1 MKLLKNRRWPYVA
14 LTALVSGAV
23 AWWAIPNLGPHEFSV
38 QGYSGND
45 IGPVLP
51 TLTLDTLVTSAAA
64 QVMLLAA
71 SVAFLVQL
79 YSTKYM
85 GDDKRYRSYA
95 LLIVLF
101 LVAMVAVVG
110 TDNLFVLL
118 IGWEVMGVCSYLLIG
133 HHWEREDAR
142 SGAAKALLVTRAADI
157 GLLLAILILGETYGT
172 YSIIQIL
179 GAAGLEQPRNATLI
193 GLLLIVA
200 VVGKSAQVPLQTW
213 LPDAMPGPTPITAL
227 IHAATMVAA
236 GVFLLA
242 RLLPVYATSEVAMT
256 TLAVVAAV
264 TMLCAALFALVQSD
278 LKRALAWST
287 VSQLA
292 IMFAAVAV
300 ADGLAAIDH
309 LVSHGAFKAL
319 LFLGCGVAMHAVG
332 SSALADMGGLRNAIP
347 VAFWTMT
354 IGFLALAG
362 IAPTVGFFTKDGV
375 LEAVHHE
382 GGTRGDL
389 LLVAVTLTSVLTAA
403 YATRLWAL
411 TFLGGRPVVEPVET
425 QHKTPRSM
433 ALVLLVLAVAVFALS
448 VGQPFHLGIATLSTV
463 AAVVGILFGW
473 RLRRRRRFDGRIGIA
488 LTTELGFDRIFSNLI
503 PAAARLQAQTVVWAD
518 DTVVDAYPN
527 GISRSALGGGWLM
540 DRLQSAKA
548 QLYATAI
555 AVGVLAFVAYALW
568 VGR

>member
-1 MKLLKNRRWPYVA
+1 MTWSGCHEVADEPRAWPTLAVCRPHGSGLGRRG
-14 LTALVSGAV
+14 LVGDSLPGHAHPLV
-23 AWWAIPNLGPHEFSV
+23 GTYE
-38 QGYSGND
+38 GND
-45 IGPVLP
+45 IGVPSSP
-51 TLTLDTLVTSAAA
+51 TLSLDTLVSSASA

-71 SVAFLVQL
+71 AVAFLVQL

-133 HHWEREDAR
+133 HHWERDDAQ
-142 SGAAKALLVTRAADI
+142 SGAAKALLVTRTADI
-157 GLLLAILILGETYGT
+157 GLLLAILVLGHTYGT
-172 YSIIQIL
+172 YSITKMLIATGPEI
-179 GAAGLEQPRNATLI
+179 PRNATLI

-256 TLAVVAAV
+256 TLAVVATV
-264 TMLCAALFALVQSD
+264 TMLSAAVFALVQSD

-300 ADGLAAIDH
+300 ANGTAAIDH

-332 SSALADMGGLRNAIP
+332 SSALADMGGLRKAIP
-347 VAFWTMT
+347 ATFWTMT

-362 IAPTVGFFTKDGV
+362 IAPTVGFFTKDEV

-382 GGTRGDL
+382 GGT
-389 LLVAVTLTSVLTAA
+389 VATCCWL
-403 YATRLWAL
+403 
-411 TFLGGRPVVEPVET
+411 
-425 QHKTPRSM
+425 RS
-433 ALVLLVLAVAVFALS
+433 
-448 VGQPFHLGIATLSTV
+448 H
-463 AAVVGILFGW
+463 
-473 RLRRRRRFDGRIGIA
+473 
-488 LTTELGFDRIFSNLI
+488 
-503 PAAARLQAQTVVWAD
+503 
-518 DTVVDAYPN
+518 
-527 GISRSALGGGWLM
+527 
-540 DRLQSAKA
+540 
-548 QLYATAI
+548 
-555 AVGVLAFVAYALW
+555 
-568 VGR
+568 

>member
-1 MKLLKNRRWPYVA
+1 MTFMANRRWPYVV
-14 LTALVSGAV
+14 LTGLASGAV
-23 AWWAIPNLGPHEFSV
+23 AWWAIPHLGTRTHV
-38 QGYSGND
+38 VGTYQGND

-51 TLTLDTLVTSAAA
+51 TLTLDTLVSSASA

-71 SVAFLVQL
+71 GIAFLVQL
-79 YSTKYM
+79 YSTTYM
-85 GDDKRYRSYA
+85 GDDRRYRSYA
-95 LLIVLF
+95 LLIILF
-101 LVAMVAVVG
+101 LIAMVAVVAA
-110 TDNLFVLL
+110 DNLFVLL

-133 HHWEREDAR
+133 HHWERDDAQ

-157 GLLLAILILGETYGT
+157 GLLLAILILGQTYGT
-172 YSIIQIL
+172 YSITQVL
-179 GAAGLEQPRNATLI
+179 AGTGLEQPRNATLI

-242 RLLPVYATSEVAMT
+242 RMLPVYATSEVAMT

-264 TMLCAALFALVQSD
+264 TMLSAALFALVQSD

-300 ADGLAAIDH
+300 ADGRAAIDH

-332 SSALADMGGLRNAIP
+332 SSALSAMGGLRKAIP
-347 VAFWTMT
+347 TAFWTMT
-354 IGFLALAG
+354 VGFLALAG
-362 IAPTVGFFTKDGV
+362 VAPTVGFFTKDEV
-375 LEAVHHE
+375 LEAVH
-382 GGTRGDL
+382 GTPL
-389 LLVAVTLTSVLTAA
+389 LFITVLLTSVLTAA

-411 TFLGGRPVVEPVET
+411 TFLGEAKAR
-425 QHKTPRSM
+425 HKTPW
-433 ALVLLVLAVAVFALS
+433 ALWLPLVLLAIASLALS
-448 VGQPFHLGIATLSTV
+448 LDKPFHLGVGAQSTA
-463 AAVVGILFGW
+463 AAVVGIGLGW
-473 RLRRRRRFDGRIGIA
+473 RLRTRTFDSRAGRLLAG
-488 LTTELGFDRIFSNLI
+488 EFGYDRLFSRLI
-503 PAAARLQAQTVVWAD
+503 PALAAMKARAVVWVD
-518 DTVVDAYPN
+518 DAVVDSYPR
-527 GISRSALGGGWLM
+527 GSVHVATGAGWLL

-548 QLYATAI
+548 QLYATGIVLGTLALVSYAI
-555 AVGVLAFVAYALW
+555 VRVVL
-568 VGR
+568 R

>member
-1 MKLLKNRRWPYVA
+1 MKPLLKGRRWPYVV
-14 LTALVSGAV
+14 LTGLVSGAV
-23 AWWAIPNLGPHEFSV
+23 AWWAIPNVRRHEVSV
-38 QGYSGND
+38 QWYATGND
-45 IGPVLP
+45 IGPTLP
-51 TLTLDTLVTSAAA
+51 TLSLETFVDAWAA

-71 SVAFLVQL
+71 VVAFLVQL

-85 GDDKRYRSYA
+85 GDDRRYRSYA
-95 LLIVLF
+95 LLIILF
-101 LVAMVAVVG
+101 EIAMVTVVAA
-110 TDNLFVLL
+110 DNLFVLL

-133 HHWEREDAR
+133 HHWERDDAQ

-157 GLLLAILILGETYGT
+157 GLLLAILILGHTYGS
-172 YSIIQIL
+172 YSIIDIQL
-179 GAAGLEQPRNATLI
+179 RLALEQPRNATLI
-193 GLLLIVA
+193 GLLLIIA

-242 RLLPVYATSEVAMT
+242 RLLPVYATSDVAMA
-256 TLAVVAAV
+256 TLAAVAAV
-264 TMLCAALFALVQSD
+264 TMLSAALFALVQSD

-300 ADGLAAIDH
+300 ADGTAAIDH

-332 SSALADMGGLRNAIP
+332 SSALSAMGGLRRSVP

-354 IGFLALAG
+354 VGFLALAG
-362 IAPTVGFFTKDGV
+362 IAPTVGFFTKDEV
-375 LEAVHHE
+375 LDAVQ
-382 GGTRGDL
+382 GKPAL
-389 LLVAVTLTSVLTAA
+389 FAAVLLTSVLTAA
-403 YATRLWAL
+403 YSMRLWAL
-411 TFLGGRPVVEPVET
+411 TFLGSRTLVEPVET
-425 QHKTPRSM
+425 KHKTPWVM
-433 ALVLLVLAVAVFALS
+433 WLPLVLLAIATFALS
-448 VGQPFHLGIATLSTV
+448 FGKPFHLGVGALSTAA
-463 AAVVGILFGW
+463 AAVGIGLGW
-473 RLRRRRRFDGRIGIA
+473 LLRDRTFDGRIGRTLA
-488 LTTELGFDRIFSNLI
+488 AELGFDRIFSSFI
-503 PAAARLQAQTVVWAD
+503 PAIARLKARTVVWVD
-518 DTVVDAYPN
+518 DTLIDSYPR
-527 GISRSALGGGWLM
+527 GSADSALGAGWLV

-555 AVGVLAFVAYALW
+555 VVGSVALVAYALW

>member
-1 MKLLKNRRWPYVA
+1 MKLLKGRRWPYVA

-23 AWWAIPNLGPHEFSV
+23 AWWAIPHVGTRTRV
-38 QGYSGND
+38 VGDYQGND

-51 TLTLDTLVTSAAA
+51 TLTLDALVSSASA

-71 SVAFLVQL
+71 AVAFFVQL

-85 GDDKRYRSYA
+85 GDDPRFRSYA

-101 LVAMVAVVG
+101 LLAMVAVVAA
-110 TDNLFVLL
+110 DNLFVLL

-133 HHWEREDAR
+133 HHWERDDAQ

-157 GLLLAILILGETYGT
+157 GLLLAILILGQTYGT
-172 YSIIQIL
+172 YSISEIL
-179 GAAGLEQPRNATLI
+179 VASGLEHPRNATLI

-242 RLLPVYATSEVAMT
+242 RLLPVYATSQVAMT

-264 TMLCAALFALVQSD
+264 TMLSAALFALVQTD

-300 ADGLAAIDH
+300 ADGRVAVDH
-309 LVSHGAFKAL
+309 LMSHGAYKAL
-319 LFLGCGVAMHAVG
+319 LFLGCGVVMHAVG
-332 SSALADMGGLRNAIP
+332 SSALSAMGGLRRATP

-354 IGFLALAG
+354 VGFLALAG
-362 IAPTVGFFTKDGV
+362 IPPTVGFFTKDEV
-375 LEAVHHE
+375 LEAVR
-382 GGTRGDL
+382 GTPALFGVVL
-389 LLVAVTLTSVLTAA
+389 LTSIVTAA
-403 YATRLWAL
+403 YSTRLWAL
-411 TFLGGRPVVEPVET
+411 TFLGEAKEKH
-425 QHKTPRSM
+425 QTPWVM
-433 ALVLLVLAVAVFALS
+433 WLPLALLALASFALS
-448 VGQPFHLGIATLSTV
+448 IGKPLHLGIGALSTV
-463 AAVVGILFGW
+463 AAVVGIGLGWLLRARTFESRAGRVLAGEFGYD
-473 RLRRRRRFDGRIGIA
+473 RVFTRF
-488 LTTELGFDRIFSNLI
+488 I
-503 PAAARLQAQTVVWAD
+503 PAIAGWKARTVVWAD
-518 DTVVDAYPN
+518 DNLIDSYPR
-527 GISRSALGGGWLM
+527 GSVHAATGSSWLV

-548 QLYATAI
+548 QLYATGI
-555 AVGVLAFVAYALW
+555 AVGVLALVTYAL
-568 VGR
+568 VRVVVS

>member
-1 MKLLKNRRWPYVA
+1 MRGPGSLLRGRRWPYVA
-14 LTALVSGAV
+14 LTGLVSGAV
-23 AWWAIPNLGPHEFSV
+23 AWWAIPHLGTRTRLTV
-38 QGYSGND
+38 TYQGND

-51 TLTLDTLVTSAAA
+51 TLSLDTLVSSASA

-71 SVAFLVQL
+71 AVAFLVQL

-85 GDDKRYRSYA
+85 GADPRYRSYA

-133 HHWEREDAR
+133 HHWERDDAQ

-157 GLLLAILILGETYGT
+157 GLLLAILVLGQTYGT
-172 YSIIQIL
+172 YSISQIL
-179 GAAGLEQPRNATLI
+179 VASGLEQPRNATLI

-264 TMLCAALFALVQSD
+264 TMLSAALFALVQSD

-300 ADGLAAIDH
+300 ADGTAAIDH
-309 LVSHGAFKAL
+309 LVSHGVFKAL
-319 LFLGCGVAMHAVG
+319 LFLGCGVVMHTVG
-332 SSALADMGGLRNAIP
+332 SSALADMGGLRKAIP
-347 VAFWTMT
+347 VTFWTMT

-362 IAPTVGFFTKDGV
+362 IAPTVGFFSKDGV
-375 LEAVHHE
+375 LEAVHHD
-382 GGTRGDL
+382 GGARGDL
-389 LLVAVTLTSVLTAA
+389 LLAVVTLTSVLTAA

-411 TFLGGRPVVEPVET
+411 TFLG
-425 QHKTPRSM
+425 TPKERHRTAK
-433 ALVLLVLAVAVFALS
+433 ALAWPLLVLALAVFALS
-448 VGQPFHLGIATLSTV
+448 IGKPLHLGIAALSTG
-463 AAVVGILFGW
+463 ASVVGILFGW
-473 RLRRRRRFDGRIGIA
+473 LLRKRTFESRVSRI
-488 LTTELGFDRIFSNLI
+488 LTHELGFDRIFSGLI
-503 PAAARLQAQTVVWAD
+503 PALARLKARTVVWVD
-518 DTVVDAYPN
+518 DTLVDSYPR
-527 GISRSALGGGWLM
+527 GSAHSALGAGWLM
-540 DRLQSAKA
+540 DRFQSAKA

-555 AVGVLAFVAYALW
+555 AVGSIALVAYALW

>member
-1 MKLLKNRRWPYVA
+1 MRGLMSLVRGRRWPYVA
-14 LTALVSGAV
+14 LTGLVSGEV
-23 AWWAIPNLGPHEFSV
+23 AWWAIPYLSGSGVVIYGPP
-38 QGYSGND
+38 QGND
-45 IGPVLP
+45 IGPALP
-51 TLTLDTLVTSAAA
+51 SLTLDTLVTSVSA

-71 SVAFLVQL
+71 AVAFLVQL

-85 GDDKRYRSYA
+85 SDDRRYRSYA

-101 LVAMVAVVG
+101 LVAMIAVVA

-133 HHWEREDAR
+133 HNWERDDAQ
-142 SGAAKALLVTRAADI
+142 SGAAKALLITRAADI
-157 GLLLAILILGETYGT
+157 GLLLAILVLGHTYGT
-172 YSIIQIL
+172 YSITTIVL
-179 GAAGLEQPRNATLI
+179 GTALEPPRNATLI

-264 TMLCAALFALVQSD
+264 TMLSAALFALVQSD

-300 ADGLAAIDH
+300 ADGRAAIDH
-309 LVSHGAFKAL
+309 LVSHGVFKAL
-319 LFLGCGVAMHAVG
+319 LFLGCGVVMHTVG
-332 SSALADMGGLRNAIP
+332 SSALASMGGLRRSVP
-347 VAFWTMT
+347 VAFWTMSV
-354 IGFLALAG
+354 GFLALAG
-362 IAPTVGFFTKDGV
+362 IAPTVGFFTKDEV
-375 LEAVHHE
+375 LEAVQ
-382 GGTRGDL
+382 GTPAL
-389 LLVAVTLTSVLTAA
+389 FVAVLVTSVLTAA
-403 YATRLWAL
+403 YSMRLWAL
-411 TFLGGRPVVEPVET
+411 TFLGEAKAR
-425 QHKTPRSM
+425 HKTPWVM
-433 ALVLLVLAVAVFALS
+433 WLPLVLLAAATFALS
-448 VGQPFHLGIATLSTV
+448 YGQPIHLGVGALSTA
-463 AAVVGILFGW
+463 AAVIGIGLGW
-473 RLRRRRRFDGRIGIA
+473 LLRKRSFEGRIGRA
-488 LTTELGFDRIFSNLI
+488 LVAELGFDRVFTRLI
-503 PAAARLQAQTVVWAD
+503 PAVAALKARTVVWTD
-518 DTVVDAYPN
+518 DRLIDSYPR
-527 GISRSALGGGWLM
+527 GGALTATGAGWLL
-540 DRLQSAKA
+540 DRFQSAKA

-555 AVGVLAFVAYALW
+555 VVGSMAIVAYALW

>member
-1 MKLLKNRRWPYVA
+1 MSLLQNGRWPYVL
-14 LTALVSGAV
+14 LTGLVSAAV
-23 AWWAIPNLGPHEFSV
+23 AWWAIPHLGTRTHLSGTY
-38 QGYSGND
+38 QGND

-51 TLTLDTLVTSAAA
+51 SLSLDTLVSPASA

-71 SVAFLVQL
+71 AVAFLVQL

-85 GDDKRYRSYA
+85 GDDPRYRSYA
-95 LLIVLF
+95 LLIILF
-101 LVAMVAVVG
+101 LVAMVTVVG

-133 HHWEREDAR
+133 HHWERDDAQ
-142 SGAAKALLVTRAADI
+142 SGAAKALLVTRTADI
-157 GLLLAILILGETYGT
+157 GLLLAILILGQTYGT
-172 YSIIQIL
+172 YSISQIL
-179 GAAGLEQPRNATLI
+179 IASGLEHPRNATLI

-242 RLLPVYATSEVAMT
+242 RLLPVYATSELAMT

-264 TMLCAALFALVQSD
+264 TMLSGALFALVQSD

-300 ADGLAAIDH
+300 ADGTAAIGH

-319 LFLGCGVAMHAVG
+319 LFLGCGVAMHTVG
-332 SSALADMGGLRNAIP
+332 SSALADMGGLRKAIP
-347 VAFWTMT
+347 VTFWTMT

-362 IAPTVGFFTKDGV
+362 IAPTVGFFSKDEV

-382 GGTRGDL
+382 GGTRGDM

-411 TFLGGRPVVEPVET
+411 TFLGSKPLDEHVET
-425 QHKTPRSM
+425 KHRTPKTM
-433 ALVLLVLAVAVFALS
+433 ALVLLLLAIAVFALS
-448 VGQPFHLGIATLSTV
+448 VGQPFHLGIAAASTA
-463 AAVVGILFGW
+463 AAVVGIMFGW
-473 RLRRRRRFDGRIGIA
+473 LLRARTFESRVGRA
-488 LTTELGFDRIFSNLI
+488 LTAELGFDRLFSDVI
-503 PAAARLQAQTVVWAD
+503 PAIAMFKARTVVWAD
-518 DTVVDAYPN
+518 DTLIDSYPR
-527 GISRSALGGGWLM
+527 GSTHSALGAGWLM

-555 AVGVLAFVAYALW
+555 AVGSLALVVFALW

>member
-1 MKLLKNRRWPYVA
+1 MSLVLGRRWPYVV

-23 AWWAIPNLGPHEFSV
+23 AWRAIPYLGTRPRLAGTYE
-38 QGYSGND
+38 GND

-51 TLTLDTLVTSAAA
+51 TLSLDTLVSSASA

-71 SVAFLVQL
+71 AVAFLVQL

-85 GDDKRYRSYA
+85 GDDRRYRSYA

-133 HHWEREDAR
+133 HHWERDDAQ
-142 SGAAKALLVTRAADI
+142 SGAAKALLVTRTADI
-157 GLLLAILILGETYGT
+157 GLLLAILMLGHTYGT
-172 YSIIQIL
+172 YSITKIL
-179 GAAGLEQPRNATLI
+179 IATGLEIPRNATLI

-256 TLAVVAAV
+256 TLAVVATV
-264 TMLCAALFALVQSD
+264 TMLSAAVFALVQSD

-300 ADGLAAIDH
+300 ANGTAAIDH

-319 LFLGCGVAMHAVG
+319 LFLGCGVAMHSVG
-332 SSALADMGGLRNAIP
+332 SSALADMGGLRKAIP
-347 VAFWTMT
+347 TTFWTMT

-362 IAPTVGFFTKDGV
+362 IAPTVGFFTKDEV

-389 LLVAVTLTSVLTAA
+389 LLVAVFLTSVLTAA

-411 TFLGGRPVVEPVET
+411 TFLGAPKER
-425 QHKTPRSM
+425 HKTPKSM

-448 VGQPFHLGIATLSTV
+448 IGRPFHAGIAALSTT
-463 AAVVGILFGW
+463 AAVVGILLGW
-473 RLRRRRRFDGRIGIA
+473 LLRKRTFEGRIGRA
-488 LTTELGFDRIFSNLI
+488 LAGELGFDRIFSVFI
-503 PAAARLQAQTVVWAD
+503 PAIVRLKARTVVWVD
-518 DTVVDAYPN
+518 DTLIDSYPR
-527 GISRSALGGGWLM
+527 GSAHSALGAGWLM

-555 AVGVLAFVAYALW
+555 AVGALALVAYGLW
-568 VGR
+568 AGR

>member
-1 MKLLKNRRWPYVA
+1 MTPLKRLLRGRRWPYVV
-14 LTALVSGAV
+14 LTGLVSGAV
-23 AWWAIPNLGPHEFSV
+23 AWWAIPHLGTRTHLSGTY
-38 QGYSGND
+38 QGND

-51 TLTLDTLVTSAAA
+51 SLSLDTLVSPASA
-64 QVMLLAA
+64 QVLLLAA
-71 SVAFLVQL
+71 AVAFLVQL
-79 YSTKYM
+79 YSMAYM
-85 GDDKRYRSYA
+85 GDDRRYRSYA

-133 HHWEREDAR
+133 HHWERDDAQ

-157 GLLLAILILGETYGT
+157 GLLLAILILGQTYGT
-172 YSIIQIL
+172 YSITQIL
-179 GAAGLEQPRNATLI
+179 VATGLEHPRNATLI
-193 GLLLIVA
+193 GLLLVVA

-242 RLLPVYATSEVAMT
+242 RLLPVYATSDVAMT
-256 TLAVVAAV
+256 TLAVVATV
-264 TMLCAALFALVQSD
+264 TMLSAALFALVQSD

-292 IMFAAVAV
+292 IMFAAVSV
-300 ADGLAAIDH
+300 ADGAAAVGH

-319 LFLGCGVAMHAVG
+319 LFLGCGVAMHTVG
-332 SSALADMGGLRNAIP
+332 SSALADMGGLRKAIP
-347 VAFWTMT
+347 VTFWTMT

-362 IAPTVGFFTKDGV
+362 IAPTVGFFSKDEV

-411 TFLGGRPVVEPVET
+411 TFLGASKEKHR
-425 QHKTPRSM
+425 TPKAM
-433 ALVLLVLAVAVFALS
+433 LLVLLILAVAVFALS
-448 VGQPFHLGIATLSTV
+448 IGKPFHLGIAVLSTGT
-463 AAVVGILFGW
+463 AVVGILFGW
-473 RLRRRRRFDGRIGIA
+473 LLRKRTFDGRVGRV
-488 LTTELGFDRIFSNLI
+488 LSGELGFDRIFSNVL
-503 PAAARLQAQTVVWAD
+503 PAIAGLQARTVVWTD
-518 DTVVDAYPN
+518 DTVIDSYPR
-527 GISRSALGGGWLM
+527 GSAHSALGAGWLM

-555 AVGVLAFVAYALW
+555 AVGALALAGYAGW

>member
-1 MKLLKNRRWPYVA
+1 
-14 LTALVSGAV
+14 V
-23 AWWAIPNLGPHEFSV
+23 AWWAIPHLGTRSRLV
-38 QGYSGND
+38 GTYGGND

-51 TLTLDTLVTSAAA
+51 TLSLDTLVTAASA
-64 QVMLLAA
+64 QVLLLAA
-71 SVAFLVQL
+71 AVAFLVQL

-85 GDDKRYRSYA
+85 GDDRRYRSYA

-133 HHWEREDAR
+133 HHWERDDAQ

-157 GLLLAILILGETYGT
+157 GLLLAILIMGQTYGT
-172 YSIIQIL
+172 YSISGIL
-179 GAAGLEQPRNATLI
+179 LGAGLEQPRNATLI
-193 GLLLIVA
+193 GLLLILA

-242 RLLPVYATSEVAMT
+242 RLLPVYATSDVAMT
-256 TLAVVAAV
+256 TLAVMAV
-264 TMLCAALFALVQSD
+264 LTMLSAALFALVQSD

-300 ADGLAAIDH
+300 ADGAAAIDH

-319 LFLGCGVAMHAVG
+319 LFLGCGVAMHTVG
-332 SSALADMGGLRNAIP
+332 SSLLADMGGLRKAIP
-347 VAFWTMT
+347 LTFWSMT

-362 IAPTVGFFTKDGV
+362 VAPTVGFFTKDEV
-375 LEAVHHE
+375 LEAAH
-382 GGTRGDL
+382 GTPVLFASL
-389 LLVAVTLTSVLTAA
+389 LLTSVLTAA

-411 TFLGGRPVVEPVET
+411 TFLGAAKPGHRQPWVMWLP
-425 QHKTPRSM
+425 
-433 ALVLLVLAVAVFALS
+433 LVLLAGASLALS
-448 VGQPFHLGIATLSTV
+448 IGKPLHLGVGALSTA
-463 AAVVGILFGW
+463 AAVVGVGLGW
-473 RLRRRRRFDGRIGIA
+473 LLRTRTFESHVGRT
-488 LTTELGFDRIFSNLI
+488 LTSELGYDRVFTQLI
-503 PAAARLQAQTVVWAD
+503 PAIAALKARTVVWTD
-518 DTVVDAYPN
+518 DSLVDSYPRGSVQQAN
-527 GISRSALGGGWLM
+527 GASWLH
-540 DRLQSAKA
+540 DRLQSPKA
-548 QLYATAI
+548 QLYSTGNV
-555 AVGVLAFVAYALW
+555 VGVLAFVTYAI
-568 VGR
+568 VRVVVS

>member
-1 MKLLKNRRWPYVA
+1 MRLIRGRRWPYVA

-23 AWWAIPNLGPHEFSV
+23 AWRVIPNLDDRAFGW
-38 QGYSGND
+38 QGYGGND

-51 TLTLDTLVTSAAA
+51 SLSLDTLITPASA

-71 SVAFLVQL
+71 AVAFLVQL

-85 GDDKRYRSYA
+85 SDDKRYRSYA

-133 HHWEREDAR
+133 HHWERDDAQ

-157 GLLLAILILGETYGT
+157 GLLLAILILGQTYGT
-172 YSIIQIL
+172 YSITGVIV
-179 GAAGLEQPRNATLI
+179 GASLEQPRNATLI
-193 GLLLIVA
+193 GLLLIAA

-242 RLLPVYATSEVAMT
+242 RLLPVYSTSDVAMT
-256 TLAVVAAV
+256 TLAVVATV
-264 TMLCAALFALVQSD
+264 TMLSAALFALVQTD

-292 IMFAAVAV
+292 VMFAAVAV
-300 ADGLAAIDH
+300 ANGTAAIDH

-319 LFLGCGVAMHAVG
+319 LFLGCGVAMHTVG
-332 SSALADMGGLRNAIP
+332 SSALSDMGGLRKAIP
-347 VAFWTMT
+347 VTFWTMT

-382 GGTRGDL
+382 GGARGDL
-389 LLVAVTLTSVLTAA
+389 LLVAVILTSVLTAA

-411 TFLGGRPVVEPVET
+411 TFLGAPKEKHET
-425 QHKTPRSM
+425 PKVM
-433 ALVLLVLAVAVFALS
+433 ALVLLVLALAVFALS
-448 VGQPFHLGIATLSTV
+448 VGQPFHAGIASLSTG
-463 AAVVGILFGW
+463 AAVIGILFGW
-473 RLRRRRRFDGRIGIA
+473 LLRKRTFEGRIGRTLA
-488 LTTELGFDRIFSNLI
+488 AELGFDRIFSSLI
-503 PAAARLQAQTVVWAD
+503 PAIARLKARTVVWAD
-518 DTVVDAYPN
+518 DTLIDSYPR
-527 GISRSALGGGWLM
+527 GSAHSALGAGWLL

-555 AVGVLAFVAYALW
+555 AMGALGLVAYGLW

>member
-1 MKLLKNRRWPYVA
+1 MSLVRGRRWPYVV

-23 AWWAIPNLGPHEFSV
+23 AWWTIPYLGSHRIAI

-51 TLTLDTLVTSAAA
+51 SLSLDTLVTSSAA

-71 SVAFLVQL
+71 AVAFLVQL
-79 YSTKYM
+79 YSTRYM
-85 GDDKRYRSYA
+85 GDDRRYRSYA

-101 LVAMVAVVG
+101 LIAMVTVVA

-133 HHWEREDAR
+133 HHWERDDAQ
-142 SGAAKALLVTRAADI
+142 SGAAKALVVTRAADI
-157 GLLLAILILGETYGT
+157 GLLLAILILGQTYGT
-172 YSIIQIL
+172 YSIIGVIA
-179 GAAGLEQPRNATLI
+179 GAGLEQPRNATLI

-242 RLLPVYATSEVAMT
+242 RLLPVYATSELAMT

-264 TMLCAALFALVQSD
+264 TMLSAAVFALVQSD

-300 ADGLAAIDH
+300 ANGAAAIDH

-319 LFLGCGVAMHAVG
+319 LFLGCGVAMHTVG
-332 SSALADMGGLRNAIP
+332 SSALADMGGLRKAIP
-347 VAFWTMT
+347 ITFWTMT

-362 IAPTVGFFTKDGV
+362 LAPTVGFFTKDEV

-403 YATRLWAL
+403 YSTRLWAL
-411 TFLGGRPVVEPVET
+411 TFLGEPKEK
-425 QHKTPRSM
+425 HKTPRTM
-433 ALVLLVLAVAVFALS
+433 ALVLLVLAIAVFALS
-448 VGQPFHLGIATLSTV
+448 IGKPFHLGIAALSTG

-473 RLRRRRRFDGRIGIA
+473 LLRKRTFDGRVGRV
-488 LTTELGFDRIFSNLI
+488 LTGELGFDRIFSNVM
-503 PAAARLQAQTVVWAD
+503 PAIAGLQARAVVWAD
-518 DTVVDAYPN
+518 DTLVDSYPR
-527 GISRSALGGGWLM
+527 GSAHSALGAGWLM

-555 AVGVLAFVAYALW
+555 AVGSLALVALALW

>member
-1 MKLLKNRRWPYVA
+1 MSLVRGRRWPYVV

-23 AWWAIPNLGPHEFSV
+23 AWWAIPHLGAHTRLVGTYE
-38 QGYSGND
+38 GND

-51 TLTLDTLVTSAAA
+51 TLSLDTLVSSASA

-71 SVAFLVQL
+71 AVAFLVQL

-85 GDDKRYRSYA
+85 GDDRRYRSYA

-133 HHWEREDAR
+133 HHWERDDAQ

-157 GLLLAILILGETYGT
+157 GLLLAILVLGQTYGT
-172 YSIIQIL
+172 YSITKIL
-179 GAAGLEQPRNATLI
+179 IATGLETPRNATLI

-242 RLLPVYATSEVAMT
+242 RLLPVYATSELAMT

-264 TMLCAALFALVQSD
+264 TMLAAALFALVQTD

-300 ADGLAAIDH
+300 ANGTAAIDH

-319 LFLGCGVAMHAVG
+319 LFLGCGVAMHTVG
-332 SSALADMGGLRNAIP
+332 SSALADMGGLRKAIP
-347 VAFWTMT
+347 VTFWTMT

-362 IAPTVGFFTKDGV
+362 IAPTVGFFTKDEV

-411 TFLGGRPVVEPVET
+411 TFLGAPKEKRNVP
-425 QHKTPRSM
+425 KAL

-448 VGQPFHLGIATLSTV
+448 LGKPFHLGVAALSSG

-473 RLRRRRRFDGRIGIA
+473 LLRKRTFDGRVGRV
-488 LTTELGFDRIFSNLI
+488 LTGEFGFDRIFSNLI
-503 PAAARLQAQTVVWAD
+503 PAIARLKARTVVWVD
-518 DTVVDAYPN
+518 DTVIDSYPR
-527 GISRSALGGGWLM
+527 GSAHSALGAGWLM
-540 DRLQSAKA
+540 DRFQSAKA

-555 AVGVLAFVAYALW
+555 AVGAVALVAYALW

>member
-1 MKLLKNRRWPYVA
+1 MSLVRGRRWPYVV

-23 AWWAIPNLGPHEFSV
+23 AWWAIPYLGTHTRLVGTYE
-38 QGYSGND
+38 GND

-51 TLTLDTLVTSAAA
+51 TLTLDTLVSSASA

-71 SVAFLVQL
+71 AVAFLVQL

-133 HHWEREDAR
+133 HHWERDDAQ
-142 SGAAKALLVTRAADI
+142 SGAAKALLVTRTADI
-157 GLLLAILILGETYGT
+157 GLLLAILVLGHTYGT
-172 YSIIQIL
+172 YSITKIL
-179 GAAGLEQPRNATLI
+179 IATGLEVPRNATLI
-193 GLLLIVA
+193 GLLLVVA

-242 RLLPVYATSEVAMT
+242 RLLPVYATSEIAMT
-256 TLAVVAAV
+256 TLAVVATV
-264 TMLCAALFALVQSD
+264 TMLSAAVFALVQSD

-292 IMFAAVAV
+292 IMFAAVA
-300 ADGLAAIDH
+300 AANGTAAIDH

-319 LFLGCGVAMHAVG
+319 LFLGCGVAMHTVG
-332 SSALADMGGLRNAIP
+332 SSALADMGGLRKAIP
-347 VAFWTMT
+347 VTFWTMT

-362 IAPTVGFFTKDGV
+362 IAPTVGFFTKDEV
-375 LEAVHHE
+375 LESVHHE

-411 TFLGGRPVVEPVET
+411 TFLGTPKEKHR
-425 QHKTPRSM
+425 TPRTM
-433 ALVLLVLAVAVFALS
+433 LLVLLVLAIAVFALAI
-448 VGQPFHLGIATLSTV
+448 GKPLHLGIAALSTG

-473 RLRRRRRFDGRIGIA
+473 LLRKRMFDGRVGRV
-488 LTTELGFDRIFSNLI
+488 LTSELGFDHIFSNVM
-503 PAAARLQAQTVVWAD
+503 PAVAGLQARTVVWAD
-518 DTVVDAYPN
+518 DTLVDSYPR
-527 GISRSALGGGWLM
+527 GSVHFALGAGWLM

-555 AVGVLAFVAYALW
+555 AVGSVALVAIGLW

>member
-1 MKLLKNRRWPYVA
+1 MRLLRGRRWPYVL
-14 LTALVSGAV
+14 LTGLVSAAV
-23 AWWAIPNLGPHEFSV
+23 AWWAVPNLDRRTFVGP
-38 QGYSGND
+38 GYFGND

-51 TLTLDTLVTSAAA
+51 TLTLDALVTSASA

-71 SVAFLVQL
+71 GVAFLVQL

-85 GDDKRYRSYA
+85 APTRYRSYA
-95 LLIVLF
+95 LLIILF
-101 LVAMVAVVG
+101 LIAMVTVVAA
-110 TDNLFVLL
+110 DNLFVLL

-133 HHWEREDAR
+133 HHWERDDAQ

-157 GLLLAILILGETYGT
+157 GLLLAILILGQTYGT
-172 YSIIQIL
+172 YSIKGVLI
-179 GAAGLEQPRNATLI
+179 ASGLEQPRNATLI

-242 RLLPVYATSEVAMT
+242 RLLPVYATSDVAMT

-264 TMLCAALFALVQSD
+264 TMLTAAVFALVQSD

-300 ADGLAAIDH
+300 ANGTAAIDH
-309 LVSHGAFKAL
+309 LVSHGVFKAL

-332 SSALADMGGLRNAIP
+332 SSALADMGGLRTAIP
-347 VAFWTMT
+347 ATFWTMT

-362 IAPTVGFFTKDGV
+362 VGPTVGFFTKDEV
-375 LEAVHHE
+375 LEAVE
-382 GGTRGDL
+382 GTPAL
-389 LLVAVTLTSVLTAA
+389 FVAVLLTSILTAA

-411 TFLGGRPVVEPVET
+411 TFLGAAQEK
-425 QHKTPRSM
+425 HKTPWVM
-433 ALVLLVLAVAVFALS
+433 WLPLVLLAVAVFALS
-448 VGQPFHLGIATLSTV
+448 IGKPFHLDVGALSTA
-463 AAVVGILFGW
+463 AAVVGIGLGW
-473 RLRRRRRFDGRIGIA
+473 RLRTRTFDSGAGRV
-488 LTTELGFDRIFSNLI
+488 LTSELGYDRIFSRFI
-503 PAAARLQAQTVVWAD
+503 PAIAVMKARAVVWAD
-518 DTVVDAYPN
+518 DAVIDSYPR
-527 GISRSALGGGWLM
+527 GSAHVASGAGWLA

-555 AVGVLAFVAYALW
+555 AVGSLGLVGYALW

>member
-1 MKLLKNRRWPYVA
+1 MKLFVGRRWPYVA

-23 AWWAIPNLGPHEFSV
+23 AWWAIPALDQRYFGLVPD
-38 QGYSGND
+38 GGND

-51 TLTLDTLVTSAAA
+51 SLTLDTLVTPAAA

-71 SVAFLVQL
+71 GVAFLVQL

-85 GDDKRYRSYA
+85 GDDRRYRSYA

-101 LVAMVAVVG
+101 LIAMVAVVA

-133 HHWEREDAR
+133 HHWERDDAQ

-157 GLLLAILILGETYGT
+157 GLLLAILVIGNTYGT
-172 YSIIQIL
+172 YSIIEVLI
-179 GAAGLEQPRNATLI
+179 AASSEPPRNATLI

-200 VVGKSAQVPLQTW
+200 VAGKSAQVPLQTW

-242 RLLPVYATSEVAMT
+242 RLLPVYASSDVAMT
-256 TLAVVAAV
+256 TLAVMATV
-264 TMLCAALFALVQSD
+264 TMLSAALFAIVQRD

-300 ADGLAAIDH
+300 EKGTAAIDH

-319 LFLGCGVAMHAVG
+319 LFLGCGVAMHTVG
-332 SSALADMGGLRNAIP
+332 SSALAAMGGLRKSIP
-347 VAFWTMT
+347 VTFWTMT

-362 IAPTVGFFTKDGV
+362 VAPTVGFFSKDEV
-375 LEAVHHE
+375 LEAVKQTE
-382 GGTRGDL
+382 MLFG
-389 LLVAVTLTSVLTAA
+389 AVLLTSVLTAA
-403 YATRLWAL
+403 YATRLWARA
-411 TFLGGRPVVEPVET
+411 FLGSRPPVEPVET
-425 QHKTPRSM
+425 KHTTPRAM
-433 ALVLLVLAVAVFALS
+433 ALPLLILGVAVFALS
-448 VGQPFHLGIATLSTV
+448 IGKPVHLGIGALSTA
-463 AAVVGILFGW
+463 AAVLGIGLGW
-473 RLRRRRRFDGRIGIA
+473 LLRNRTFEGRTGRVLQA
-488 LTTELGFDRIFSNLI
+488 ELGFDRIFSSFI
-503 PAAARLQAQTVVWAD
+503 PAIARLKARTVVWVD
-518 DTVVDAYPN
+518 DTVIDSYPR
-527 GISRSALGGGWLM
+527 GSAASALGAGWLM

-555 AVGVLAFVAYALW
+555 AAGAIVIVVFALW

>member
-1 MKLLKNRRWPYVA
+1 MSLLRGRRWPYVA
-14 LTALVSGAV
+14 LTALVSGVV
-23 AWWAIPNLGPHEFSV
+23 AWGAIPRLGQHTYVTGGEWL
-38 QGYSGND
+38 GND
-45 IGPVLP
+45 IGPGLP
-51 TLTLDTLVTSAAA
+51 HLSIDTLITTASA
-64 QVMLLAA
+64 QVALLAA
-71 SVAFLVQL
+71 AVAFLVQL

-101 LVAMVAVVG
+101 LVAMVAVVA

-133 HHWEREDAR
+133 HHWERDDAQ

-157 GLLLAILILGETYGT
+157 GLLLAILILGQTYGT
-172 YSIIQIL
+172 YSITQIL
-179 GAAGLEQPRNATLI
+179 TAAGLENPRNATLI
-193 GLLLIVA
+193 GLLLVIA

-256 TLAVVAAV
+256 TLAIVATV
-264 TMLCAALFALVQSD
+264 TMLSAALFALVQSD

-292 IMFAAVAV
+292 IMFAAVSV
-300 ADGLAAIDH
+300 ADGRAAIDH

-319 LFLGCGVAMHAVG
+319 LFLGCGVAMHTVG
-332 SSALADMGGLRNAIP
+332 SSALADLGGLRKAIP
-347 VAFWTMT
+347 VTFWTMT

-362 IAPTVGFFTKDGV
+362 IAPTVGFFSKDEV
-375 LEAVHHE
+375 LEAVHRE
-382 GGTRGDL
+382 GGARGGL
-389 LLVAVTLTSVLTAA
+389 LLAAVALTSVLTAA

-411 TFLGGRPVVEPVET
+411 TFLGVPKEKHRTP
-425 QHKTPRSM
+425 KTM
-433 ALVLLVLAVAVFALS
+433 LLVLLVLAIAVFALS
-448 VGQPFHLGIATLSTV
+448 VGQPFHLGIAALSTG
-463 AAVVGILFGW
+463 AAILGILFGW
-473 RLRRRRRFDGRIGIA
+473 LLRKRTFESGAGRV
-488 LTTELGFDRIFSNLI
+488 LKSEFGFDRIFSGLI
-503 PAAARLQAQTVVWAD
+503 PALARVQARAVVWTD
-518 DTVVDAYPN
+518 DTLIDSYPR
-527 GISRSALGGGWLM
+527 GSAHSALGAGWLM

-555 AVGVLAFVAYALW
+555 ALGALALAGYAAW
-568 VGR
+568 VSR

>member
-1 MKLLKNRRWPYVA
+1 MKSSMSLLRGRRWPYVV
-14 LTALVSGAV
+14 LTGLVSGTV
-23 AWWAIPNLGPHEFSV
+23 AWGAVPHLGQHTYV
-38 QGYSGND
+38 TGGWQGND

-51 TLTLDTLVTSAAA
+51 SLSLDTLITSASA
-64 QVMLLAA
+64 QVALLAA
-71 SVAFLVQL
+71 GVAFLVQL

-85 GDDKRYRSYA
+85 ADDRRYRSYA
-95 LLIVLF
+95 LLIILF
-101 LVAMVAVVG
+101 LVAMVAVVS

-118 IGWEVMGVCSYLLIG
+118 IGWEVMGICSYLLIG
-133 HHWEREDAR
+133 HHWERDDAQ
-142 SGAAKALLVTRAADI
+142 SGAAKALIVTRAADI
-157 GLLLAILILGETYGT
+157 GLLLAILILGQTYGT
-172 YSIIQIL
+172 YSITQIL
-179 GAAGLEQPRNATLI
+179 VATALETPRNATLI

-242 RLLPVYATSEVAMT
+242 RLLPVYATSETAMT
-256 TLAVVAAV
+256 TLAVIATV
-264 TMLCAALFALVQSD
+264 TMLSAALFALVQRD

-292 IMFAAVAV
+292 VMFAAIAV
-300 ADGLAAIDH
+300 ANGTAALDH

-319 LFLGCGVAMHAVG
+319 LFLGCGVAMHTVG
-332 SSALADMGGLRNAIP
+332 SSALADMGGLRKAIP
-347 VAFWTMT
+347 TTFWTMS

-362 IAPTVGFFTKDGV
+362 IAPTVGFFTKDEV
-375 LEAVHHE
+375 LAAAHDD
-382 GGTRGDL
+382 GGSRGEV
-389 LLVAVTLTSVLTAA
+389 LLVAVAVTSVLTAA

-411 TFLGGRPVVEPVET
+411 TFLGEPREKH
-425 QHKTPRSM
+425 QTPKVM
-433 ALVLLVLAVAVFALS
+433 ALVLLVLAFSVFGLS
-448 VGQPFHLGIATLSTV
+448 VGKSFHLGIAALSTG

-473 RLRRRRRFDGRIGIA
+473 LLRKRTFEGRIGRSLA
-488 LTTELGFDRIFSNLI
+488 AELGFDRVFSNTLPTI
-503 PAAARLQAQTVVWAD
+503 ARLNAATVVWAD
-518 DTVVDAYPN
+518 DALIDSYPR
-527 GISRSALGGGWLM
+527 GSAQSALGAGWLM

-555 AVGVLAFVAYALW
+555 VVGTLALVVYALW